1 MSKKKIAT
9 SLILAPALLCFS
21 NLPAHAHQFAHSYKH
36 LKALGAQNA
45 DQALST
51 AETRL
56 KKNPEDLKALW
67 LRAEAL
73 QFIGKSI
80 ESEMTFEI
88 LLRAAVKQNVS
99 KKDLAAIYAEWS
111 FVQAS
116 NGHPD
121 EALNS
126 YNKAIELNPQAPE
139 IHLVKAWKL
148 WQSSKKES
156 FTEFDAYIA
165 AVKDEDSYVN
175 KAHFLFDF
183 KRIEEAF
190 KTLKEAEQKFPNS
203 AFVNFERAYMYKMKA
218 DAENAEKY
226 ADLAQKSLPVG
237 GYIYGDIATLYKRQ
251 LKLDNALPAL
261 QKLVRYWPRPESF
274 SVLAKHLQDHG
285 KVDEAAKVFDKA
297 HAMYPKMEDFVDRK
311 CKMYRIAGR
320 WKEAL
325 ATAQY
330 KIEHFPMSGTGY
342 LDRGLCYE
350 QLGDYKKAV
359 ADFDRAIGDRA
370 YKREVINRAKCNLA
384 LKNYQRVLNDANFC
398 LNNYPGHI
406 TAMEL
411 RTRAMMGLGKLHEAL
426 ADADALIKD
435 KDDNPDLYKVRAEI
449 LQKLGRTKEAA
460 ADMARAAKL
469 HAAYEFPIGK
479 Q

>member
-1 MSKKKIAT
+1 
-9 SLILAPALLCFS
+9 
-21 NLPAHAHQFAHSYKH
+21 
-36 LKALGAQNA
+36 
-45 DQALST
+45 
-51 AETRL
+51 
-56 KKNPEDLKALW
+56 
-67 LRAEAL
+67 
-73 QFIGKSI
+73 
-80 ESEMTFEI
+80 
-88 LLRAAVKQNVS
+88 
-99 KKDLAAIYAEWS
+99 
-111 FVQAS
+111 
-116 NGHPD
+116 
-121 EALNS
+121 
-126 YNKAIELNPQAPE
+126 
-139 IHLVKAWKL
+139 
-148 WQSSKKES
+148 
-156 FTEFDAYIA
+156 
-165 AVKDEDSYVN
+165 
-175 KAHFLFDF
+175 
-183 KRIEEAF
+183 
-190 KTLKEAEQKFPNS
+190 
-203 AFVNFERAYMYKMKA
+203 
-218 DAENAEKY
+218 
-226 ADLAQKSLPVG
+226 
-237 GYIYGDIATLYKRQ
+237 
-251 LKLDNALPAL
+251 
-261 QKLVRYWPRPESF
+261 PESF

-370 YKREVINRAKCNLA
+370 YRREVINRAKCNLA

-469 HAAYEFPIGK
+469 HAAYELPIGK